1 MAFCTFLYN
10 ITLQF
15 CRDKERHEVQARL
28 TRKENELVKENMRQT
43 HIKFLEMVKT
53 IAGLEKSLASE
64 KAKAAS
70 VEKKVL
76 QKPLFFVK
84 FTISTLCNVMSGF
97 FKPPFWQ
104 RRKMILTKLCV
115 LGNIWT

>member
-1 MAFCTFLYN
+1 MAFCTFL
-10 ITLQF
+10 IQKSSQL

-43 HIKFLEMVKT
+43 NIKFLEMAKT

-70 VEKKVL
+70 VEKKVS
-76 QKPLFFVK
+76 QKPLFFVEST
-84 FTISTLCNVMSGF
+84 FTVVTH
-97 FKPPFWQ
+97 
-104 RRKMILTKLCV
+104 R
-115 LGNIWT
+115 LGRCFADTDTHFSH